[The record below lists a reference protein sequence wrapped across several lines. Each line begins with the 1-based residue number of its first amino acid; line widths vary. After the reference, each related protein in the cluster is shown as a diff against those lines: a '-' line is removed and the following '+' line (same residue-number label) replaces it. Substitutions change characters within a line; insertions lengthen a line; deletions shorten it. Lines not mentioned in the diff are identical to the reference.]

1 MLSLENQIKVL
12 TGRLDREQQR
22 HAQDDSSLLEIRRD
36 LQLKESVLVDLEKRL
51 SQVRLFLNMGASQI
65 SNRVVVEPPLVP
77 GLRNGNCALSLELRA
92 LLAVCFSELPSPVFG
107 NLLTIGCKATPM
119 FSNISAFRW
128 LGVFPMRN
136 RRRCERRSTPGP
148 YTSG

>member
-1 MLSLENQIKVL
+1 MKLVKLQSNVSARTPEMLSLENQIKVL

-65 SNRVVVEPPLVP
+65 SNRVVVQPPLVP
-77 GLRNGNCALSLELRA
+77 RSSDWKLRA
-92 LLAVCFSELPSPVFG
+92 L
-107 NLLTIGCKATPM
+107 
-119 FSNISAFRW
+119 RW
-128 LGVFPMRN
+128 SCERCWRSVSRN
-136 RRRCERRSTPGP
+136 CRRRS
-148 YTSG
+148 SGIY